1 MQSLPHQHN
10 IIFHT
15 KVKFMA
21 IKVLI
26 IDDDSAMTDL
36 LSLLLTGYGL
46 EVSIANDS
54 QQGLESVKNEAPDI
68 ILLDLM
74 MPGKTGWELCREIR
88 AFSKVPIAVLS
99 AIEDP
104 QMVASALDAGADD
117 YMVKPMPS
125 GELLAHINNL
135 TRRASVERDGGKTMI
150 HQTDSLLK
158 KKVLAHNLVHVQV

>member
-1 MQSLPHQHN
+1 MP
-10 IIFHT
+10 
-15 KVKFMA
+15 

-26 IDDDSAMTDL
+26 IDDDLAMTDL
-36 LSLLLTGYGL
+36 LSLLLKSYGL
-46 EVSIANDS
+46 EVSVVNDS
-54 QQGLESVKNEAPDI
+54 QEGLETVKRDTPDI

-74 MPGKTGWELCREIR
+74 MPGKTGWDVCREIR

-99 AIEDP
+99 AIDDP
-104 QMVASALDAGADD
+104 AMVASALDAGADD

-135 TRRASVERDGGKTMI
+135 TRRATVEKDGGKTMI

-158 KKVLAHNLVHVQV
+158 KKALILNSSPLQAQGRALQ

>member
-1 MQSLPHQHN
+1 MP
-10 IIFHT
+10 
-15 KVKFMA
+15 

-26 IDDDSAMTDL
+26 IDDDLAMTDL
-36 LSLLLTGYGL
+36 LSLLLKSYGL
-46 EVSIANDS
+46 EVSVVNDS
-54 QQGLESVKNEAPDI
+54 QEGLETVKRDAPDI

-74 MPGKTGWELCREIR
+74 MPGKTGWDVCREIR

-99 AIEDP
+99 AIDDP
-104 QMVASALDAGADD
+104 AMVASALDAGADD

-135 TRRASVERDGGKTMI
+135 TRRATVEKDGGKTMI

-158 KKVLAHNLVHVQV
+158 KKALILNSSPLQAQGRALQ